1 MSNPIIIVN
10 DVHLRDNPP
19 SSATETYQDDLF
31 DLIHQVAVKA
41 KELKAQVVFAG
52 DVIDF
57 KQPARTSHKLVQRA
71 IDAFREFDH
80 ALVTPGNHDLQQD
93 RLDSLMVTQPLGVI
107 VKSGALT
114 VLDGWHPNLPLFGV
128 PWQQAWHDPESRM
141 SAFAEWRALSGLW
154 SQQGENTPT
163 VLAGRGV
170 SPRHPKDSLVVT
182 HAPLYPPGQ
191 ENEFDHIP
199 TQGDDGISAAM
210 GNVGYLAYGHIH
222 EDHGFYESEGVQ
234 YANVGA
240 LSRGSLQEY
249 NRERQIAVSL
259 WTPEDGFSRI
269 LLDYKP
275 ADEVFRLT
283 EIDQAKQEKIDLD
296 NFLAEVG
303 QSTLAQST
311 TESVKDFIQ
320 NHQSVPPAVKK
331 RALSILEDVS

>member
-1 MSNPIIIVN
+1 MSKPIIVVN

-31 DLIHQVAVKA
+31 DLLHQVAVKA
-41 KELKAQVVFAG
+41 KELGAQVVFAG

-57 KQPARTSHKLVQRA
+57 KQPARTSHKLIQRA

-80 ALVTPGNHDLQQD
+80 ALVTPGNHDMQQD
-93 RLDSLMVTQPLGVI
+93 RFESILLTQPLGVI

-114 VLDGWHPNLPLFGV
+114 ILDGWHEDLPLFGV
-128 PWQQAWHDPESRM
+128 PWQQAWHNPDVRYEAFDLWRSAGAVGEDPGAAVTEL
-141 SAFAEWRALSGLW
+141 E
-154 SQQGENTPT
+154 
-163 VLAGRGV
+163 
-170 SPRHPKDSLVVT
+170 KSLVVT

-199 TQGDDGISAAM
+199 TKGPDGISAAM
-210 GNVGYLAYGHIH
+210 GGVGYLAYGHIH
-222 EDHGFYESEGVQ
+222 EDHGYYESEGVT

-249 NRERQIAVSL
+249 NREREIAVTK
-259 WTPEDGFSRI
+259 WTPEEGFERI

-275 ADEVFRLT
+275 AEEVFRIT

-303 QSTLAQST
+303 QNTLAQST
-311 TESVKDFIQ
+311 TESVRDFIQ
-320 NHQSVPPAVKK
+320 NHGSVSESIKK
-331 RALSILEDVS
+331 RALSILDEVAK